1 MCVKKSGTIAPLDD
15 GRGAGNLNTRI
26 RLPAW
31 MPDWL
36 DLNFMVPLIATVIVV
51 AVGILVVCVALS
63 RRRADDLRG
72 GQKDVY
78 CRFCSF
84 LCLSVYSKMLYWII
98 ISITK
103 FILYF
108 YFLYRKYWFSYF
120 ISVLKYSNK
129 KLIFTAKLLKL
140 GA

>member
-1 MCVKKSGTIAPLDD
+1 MYANKSGTIAPLDD

-31 MPDWL
+31 MPEWL

-78 CRFCSF
+78 CRFCIF
-84 LCLSVYSKMLYWII
+84 LCLSVHSEVLLLII
-98 ISITK
+98 ISIIN
-103 FILYF
+103 FVLYCYILYG
-108 YFLYRKYWFSYF
+108 KY
-120 ISVLKYSNK
+120 
-129 KLIFTAKLLKL
+129 
-140 GA
+140 